1 LDLERNTD
9 SQANLTHIPLHRIL
23 LLVTLLWQELKRRK
37 VTRTITVYAAAAFVI
52 IEVANNIS
60 DPLNMPGWISR
71 WIIILLGI
79 GLLIAIFLSWIFD
92 ITPEGI
98 VKTTADEEPQAKPET
113 SSTRSWKLAT
123 YISVSIIVIF
133 VVYNILSGINRS
145 LNLQKLDKS
154 IAVLPF
160 ENWNSDEEYAHMGDA
175 IANEINTQLTKIK
188 EFHIFSYTSSSQ
200 YKGPNK
206 PTIPQIGKEL
216 GANFIVKGT
225 VERQLEGYFH
235 NQSRYSS

>member
-1 LDLERNTD
+1 
-9 SQANLTHIPLHRIL
+9 
-23 LLVTLLWQELKRRK
+23 
-37 VTRTITVYAAAAFVI
+37 
-52 IEVANNIS
+52 
-60 DPLNMPGWISR
+60 
-71 WIIILLGI
+71 
-79 GLLIAIFLSWIFD
+79 
-92 ITPEGI
+92 
-98 VKTTADEEPQAKPET
+98 
-113 SSTRSWKLAT
+113 
-123 YISVSIIVIF
+123 
-133 VVYNILSGINRS
+133 
-145 LNLQKLDKS
+145 
-154 IAVLPF
+154 
-160 ENWNSDEEYAHMGDA
+160 MGDA